1 MDGLTMIFM
10 VKRMI
15 FMVTSIIEAS
25 IAIWINTRPGKK
37 WLKSL

>member
-10 VKRMI
+10 VTRMI
-15 FMVTSIIEAS
+15 FMVTSIIGAS

-37 WLKSL
+37 